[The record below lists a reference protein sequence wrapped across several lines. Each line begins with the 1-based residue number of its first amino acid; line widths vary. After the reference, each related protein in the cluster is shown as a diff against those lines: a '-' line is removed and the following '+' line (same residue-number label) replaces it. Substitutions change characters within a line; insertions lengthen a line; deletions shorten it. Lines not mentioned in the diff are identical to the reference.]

1 MLYQWLQPL
10 LEGKQRGRKEEGG
23 EEENSAAD
31 RTYQ

>member
-1 MLYQWLQPL
+1 M

-23 EEENSAAD
+23 EEENSVAD